1 MARSVGS
8 QDSSKM
14 ASAAPPTYA
23 SDNEKTAGN
32 GTGAGH
38 GGPADALRASF
49 STPKGQS
56 VHRSLKSRHIQL
68 IGIGGTIGTVL
79 FVRTI

>member
-1 MARSVGS
+1 MARSISS
-8 QDSSKM
+8 QDSSRL

-32 GTGAGH
+32 DLAR
-38 GGPADALRASF
+38 GGPGDSLRASF
-49 STPKGQS
+49 SAPKGQS
-56 VHRSLKSRHIQL
+56 VHRALKARHIQL

-79 FVRTI
+79 FVRTM